1 MWPFLE
7 RSFKIGGLYF
17 CVFVQVGAAAT
28 NQSVAAV
35 LKEMEESA
43 ADGDDSWPA
52 HLASNVHGAQLI
64 PTPIFVQKPIEKKLI
79 DQ

>member
-1 MWPFLE
+1 M
-7 RSFKIGGLYF
+7 SSKCGGLCF
-17 CVFVQVGAAAT
+17 CVFAQVGAAAT

-43 ADGDDSWPA
+43 ADGDDSWPTDM
-52 HLASNVHGAQLI
+52 ASNVRGAQLI
-64 PTPIFVQKPIEKKLI
+64 PTPVFVQKPTDKSSI